1 MICQTLHCERISERN
16 GYCATCNRKWR
27 NEEQRAKRQKLVV
40 KEIRKVSPKMA
51 KALTEYS
58 KLKKQFI
65 KDKICPVMLIPA
77 TDIHHMKGRS
87 SIELLLDT
95 RYWLAVSREGHRF
108 IEQHPDWAKFHGYSL
123 ERLAK

>member
-1 MICQTLHCERISERN
+1 MKCQTPECERLPERN
-16 GYCATCNRKWR
+16 GKCSTCNR
-27 NEEQRAKRQKLVV
+27 EERRQAERAKRQKMVV